1 MLLCSREEPIAVT
14 GDIEAMFHQV
24 KVPEQQRNYLRFH
37 WWKDNDLF
45 KDVVDHEMTAHIFG
59 GVFKLCPEENS
70 IR

>member
-1 MLLCSREEPIAVT
+1 
-14 GDIEAMFHQV
+14 MFHQV

-37 WWKDNDLF
+37 WWKDNDLV
-45 KDVVDHEMTAHIFG
+45 KDVVDHEMIAHIFG